1 MVERSF
7 NKQSGDLVVERSFS
21 KHGDDL
27 EVEHSFSKHGGDL
40 EVEPLCSKHVGD
52 IEVEDSYSKHGGDL
66 VVERSF
72 SVLYSIEK
80 VNSSIVTKRFR
91 TSPNCPFATFDKFAS
106 NSNHRTFLI
115 SLNTKNV

>member
-7 NKQSGDLVVERSFS
+7 NKQSGHLVVER
-21 KHGDDL
+21 L
-27 EVEHSFSKHGGDL
+27 L
-40 EVEPLCSKHVGD
+40 
-52 IEVEDSYSKHGGDL
+52 SKHGGDL